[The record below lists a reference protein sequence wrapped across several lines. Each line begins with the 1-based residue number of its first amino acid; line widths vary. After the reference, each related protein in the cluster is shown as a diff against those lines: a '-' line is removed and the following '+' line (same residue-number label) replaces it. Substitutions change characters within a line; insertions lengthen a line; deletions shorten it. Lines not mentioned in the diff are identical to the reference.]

1 VSKPDAE
8 IVAGDS
14 EEPEDDSPAL
24 AGRRAVEA
32 VTLSIVLAFAVL
44 MAWDNWRTGIAWEST
59 GPKAGYFPFYLSLIL
74 AGACLFGLVRE
85 VVTRAEPS
93 RPFVTRSQ
101 FGRVMQV
108 FFPTLLYVL
117 VTQWLG
123 LYVAS
128 FLLIAGFMLFVGRI
142 KAWISLVTA
151 LVFTVSMFVTF
162 EIAFDV
168 IMPKG
173 PLERLLGY

>member
-8 IVAGDS
+8 IVAGDP
-14 EEPEDDSPAL
+14 EEPEDHSPAL
-24 AGRRAVEA
+24 AGRRAVETA
-32 VTLSIVLAFAVL
+32 TLAIVLAFALL

-59 GPKAGYFPFYLSLIL
+59 GPKAGYFPFYLSVIL
-74 AGACLFGLVRE
+74 AGACLFGLARE
-85 VVTRAEPS
+85 VVTRGEPS
-93 RPFVTRSQ
+93 EPFVTRNQ
-101 FGRVMQV
+101 FMRVMQV
-108 FFPTLLYVL
+108 FFPTFLYVL
-117 VTQWLG
+117 FTQWLG

-142 KAWISLVTA
+142 KPWISLATS
-151 LVFTVSMFVTF
+151 LIFTVSMFVTF